1 MFFLWVFLPIVLVSY
16 WLIGDRMSI
25 HVRNGILLVAS
36 LFFYAWGE
44 PLYILL
50 MILSVT
56 MNYLFARGIGDRPDD
71 LSDAA
76 LGSASGN
83 PSEMKSKLKI
93 MRKRKILLTL
103 DVVGNLFLL
112 GYFKYY
118 LMIAYGVNKLLHAQV
133 IPLQNIALPIG
144 ISFYTF
150 QSMSYVIDVYR
161 GDAAMQKNYW
171 KVLLYISLFPQL
183 IAGPIVK
190 YKDVA
195 EQIDHREASWEKRT
209 YGIKRFIYGL
219 AKKVIFANSFG
230 MYADEL
236 FGLNNVNLSSGL
248 IWMKLLLYYLQIYYD
263 FSGYSDMAIGL
274 GAMFG
279 FTFQENFKYPYTSHS
294 VREYWRRWH
303 ISLSTWFK
311 EYVYIPLGGN
321 RKGRIRTCLNL
332 LIVFFLTGLW
342 HGASMHFVM
351 WGMFYGA
358 FLVFERLF
366 FGKVLTW
373 LDEHHLGLVSWAYTF
388 LVSLS
393 AWAFFREE
401 GTRLALMTI
410 KYMWIPREGLL
421 TAKDVLSPGL
431 VALMI
436 AGILLSG
443 FLQRLFPKFKNW
455 LYREDKYTYVELV
468 IQMGLLFIST
478 MMLVSSQY
486 NAFIYFRF

>member
-93 MRKRKILLTL
+93 MRKRKILLAL

-161 GDAAMQKNYW
+161 GNAAMQKNYW

-209 YGIKRFIYGL
+209 YGMKRFIYGL
-219 AKKVIFANSFG
+219 SKKVILANTFG

-236 FGLNNVNLSSGL
+236 FGLGNSDLSTGL
-248 IWMKLLLYYLQIYYD
+248 IWMKMLLYYFQIYYD
-263 FSGYSDMAIGL
+263 FSGYSDI
-274 GAMFG
+274 F
-279 FTFQENFKYPYTSHS
+279 
-294 VREYWRRWH
+294 
-303 ISLSTWFK
+303 
-311 EYVYIPLGGN
+311 
-321 RKGRIRTCLNL
+321 
-332 LIVFFLTGLW
+332 
-342 HGASMHFVM
+342 
-351 WGMFYGA
+351 
-358 FLVFERLF
+358 
-366 FGKVLTW
+366 
-373 LDEHHLGLVSWAYTF
+373 
-388 LVSLS
+388 
-393 AWAFFREE
+393 
-401 GTRLALMTI
+401 
-410 KYMWIPREGLL
+410 
-421 TAKDVLSPGL
+421 
-431 VALMI
+431 
-436 AGILLSG
+436 
-443 FLQRLFPKFKNW
+443 
-455 LYREDKYTYVELV
+455 
-468 IQMGLLFIST
+468 
-478 MMLVSSQY
+478 
-486 NAFIYFRF
+486 